1 MTRHTMARGA
11 ERAAAGMRAGFAALV
26 LGYVLSQFYRA
37 FLAVLA
43 PTLKRELGATPEDLA
58 LASGLWFAVFAA
70 MQIPVGVLL
79 DRIGPRR
86 TAGYLF
92 ILGGAGGAAAFA
104 TASSPSGVVLA
115 MALIGIG
122 CAPVLMAALYIF
134 ARVYPPVMFASL
146 AGLLIG
152 IGSAGNI
159 ASAAPLAWA
168 ADALGWRA
176 AIWAVGAATLAVG
189 VALLALI
196 RDPAPPPPPD
206 GEEAGRFLSLLR
218 QPALWVMAPMF
229 VVCYGPAAGIRGLWA
244 GPYFAD
250 VFDLGDGR
258 IGVLTLWMA
267 LAMVLGNFAYGP
279 LDRLL
284 GTRKWVIVGGNLAVA
299 LCLGLLALWPAVSP
313 ARSALLLAG
322 VGFFGSSF
330 PLVMAHGRAFFPHH
344 FAGRGVTLVN
354 LMGIGGAGLLQI
366 ASGRLFAAVDGRAGA
381 APSSGYAAIF
391 LCLAV
396 LVLVGSLIYVRS
408 LDRLD

>member
-1 MTRHTMARGA
+1 MSRATMAGPAGRT
-11 ERAAAGMRAGFAALV
+11 AASMRAGFAALV

-43 PTLKRELGATPEDLA
+43 PTLKRELGASPEDLA

-70 MQIPVGVLL
+70 MQIPVGLLL
-79 DRIGPRR
+79 DRVGPRR

-104 TASSPSGVVLA
+104 TATSPQGIVLA
-115 MALIGIG
+115 MALIGVG

-134 ARVYPPVMFASL
+134 ARVYPPAMFASL

-152 IGSAGNI
+152 IGSAGNL
-159 ASAAPLAWA
+159 AAAAPLTWA
-168 ADALGWRA
+168 ADAFGWRA
-176 AIWAVGAATLAVG
+176 AIWIVAAATLVVG
-189 VALLALI
+189 AALLALI
-196 RDPAPPPPPD
+196 HDPGPPPPSD
-206 GEEAGRFLSLLR
+206 AEQTGFVALLR
-218 QPALWVMAPMF
+218 QPALWVMVPLML
-229 VVCYGPAAGIRGLWA
+229 VCYGPAAGIRGLWA

-250 VFDLGDGR
+250 VFGLDDAR

-299 LCLGLLALWPAVSP
+299 SCLGLLALWPAASP
-313 ARSALLLAG
+313 GRSALLLAG
-322 VGFFGSSF
+322 VGFFGASY
-330 PLVMAHGRAFFPHH
+330 PMIMAHGRAFFPHH
-344 FAGRGVTLVN
+344 LAGRGVTLVN

-366 ASGRLFAAVDGRAGA
+366 ASGRLFAAAEGRPEAVPA
-381 APSSGYAAIF
+381 SGYAAIF
-391 LCLAV
+391 LFFAA
-396 LVLVGSLIYVRS
+396 LVLVGSVIYTLS
-408 LDRLD
+408 QDRLD